1 MKKIG
6 SERDGGFAISQ
17 AKWQMM
23 KIPVSSKREK
33 RERNRS
39 FAIRLRNGKAAA
51 FAYGE
56 CKVAF
61 TF

>member
-6 SERDGGFAISQ
+6 SERDGGFDISQ

-39 FAIRLRNGKAAA
+39 KSHLLFDESPTQ
-51 FAYGE
+51 F
-56 CKVAF
+56 F
-61 TF
+61 SF